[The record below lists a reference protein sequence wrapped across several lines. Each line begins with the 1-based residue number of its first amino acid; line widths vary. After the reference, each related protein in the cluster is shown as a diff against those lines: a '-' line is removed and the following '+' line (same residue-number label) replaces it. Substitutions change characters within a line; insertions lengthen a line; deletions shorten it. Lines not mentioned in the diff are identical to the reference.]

1 MTEPTPTEPTAEP
14 TQFRAMD
21 LEAYIAEGGKL
32 TAPENAPSRYR
43 AELMRLMATFV
54 DSEMAGAA
62 GFADVINE
70 APGIEARIAAA
81 RIVLEKHAHA
91 AKVLAIMSAFGADAG
106 RYAQSHPW
114 TARLP
119 READIGASRHGE
131 DMRLNVF
138 HYPLAGWVDA
148 VVMNVLMGRATVIQL
163 EELAHLSYQP
173 LAEAFRAI
181 LPVERRHAELGE
193 EGLRRIVETG
203 GGAAAQDSVDYWT
216 PRVAASF
223 GTGAS
228 GRFETHRRFGLRGTP
243 NAELLARWR
252 ADATTRLAALGLTL
266 P

>member
-1 MTEPTPTEPTAEP
+1 MTEPRSTPDADE
-14 TQFRAMD
+14 TQFRSMD

-32 TAPENAPSRYR
+32 TVPENAPARYR

-91 AKVLAIMSAFGADAG
+91 ARVLAIMSDFGADAG

-119 READIGASRHGE
+119 READIGAARHGE

-138 HYPLAGWVDA
+138 HYPLAGWTDA

-163 EELAHLSYQP
+163 DELVHLSYQP

-193 EGLRRIVETG
+193 EGLRRIVEAG
-203 GGAAAQDSVDYWT
+203 GGAAAQDAVDYWA

-223 GTGAS
+223 GADMS
-228 GRFETHRRFGLRGTP
+228 SRFDTHKRFGLRRTP
-243 NAELLARWR
+243 NAELRARWR
-252 ADATTRLAALGLTL
+252 ADAAARLAPLGLTL